1 MATACLSL
9 ALSKA
14 TKASLCLPMVR
25 PLCIE
30 ARLGQS
36 EQPSSNLAYAGR
48 TARIRSGAFLTKS
61 DGGTALSR
69 AQGARGTD
77 ITSRKRAPG
86 PKMARGD
93 SLRCSENPGSNLN
106 AGLSHQRNAD
116 LSADDRRIVAKFHA
130 LRVGVAG
137 GELKW

>member
-30 ARLGQS
+30 APLGQS

-48 TARIRSGAFLTKS
+48 TAPIRAGAFLTES
-61 DGGTALSR
+61 IGGTALSR
-69 AQGARGTD
+69 AQGGARGTD
-77 ITSRKRAPG
+77 ITSSSSPPARPLTASRKCGATLLCKWYAQGSPRKLRHLDDLGSA
-86 PKMARGD
+86 ARK
-93 SLRCSENPGSNLN
+93 
-106 AGLSHQRNAD
+106 AMTWFQ
-116 LSADDRRIVAKFHA
+116 LSAAYVP
-130 LRVGVAG
+130 
-137 GELKW
+137 